1 MFNKYYNLCESF
13 LNTILVLEA
22 NDFLSADFK
31 KKILNSILAIE
42 KEKLSISEKRR
53 NYMEV
58 KKELFTYLI
67 KINYKNINNFFS
79 INQAGKRILTPK
91 NAKRLDEFLENLIKK
106 LKEED
111 HRFTKIT
118 RNYISSYKG

>member
-1 MFNKYYNLCESF
+1 
-13 LNTILVLEA
+13 
-22 NDFLSADFK
+22 
-31 KKILNSILAIE
+31 
-42 KEKLSISEKRR
+42 
-53 NYMEV
+53 MEV